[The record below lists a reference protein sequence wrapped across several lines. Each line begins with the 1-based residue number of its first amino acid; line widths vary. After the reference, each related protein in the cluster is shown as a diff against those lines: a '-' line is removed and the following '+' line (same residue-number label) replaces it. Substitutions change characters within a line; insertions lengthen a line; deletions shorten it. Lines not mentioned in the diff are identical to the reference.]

1 MSADPGLRPRSG
13 KILVVDDERLLRA
26 MMCDGLEAMGHT
38 AAAAA
43 SGAEALR
50 LAKAD
55 RPDCI
60 LLDIMMPDLDGYE
73 TCAAFK
79 ADPELATIP
88 ILLISATTDV
98 QVVDKA
104 ERAGAA
110 AVLPKPI
117 PMAEL
122 QHAVALALSSG
133 V

>member
-1 MSADPGLRPRSG
+1 
-13 KILVVDDERLLRA
+13 

-38 AAAAA
+38 ATAAA

-50 LAKAD
+50 LAKVN
-55 RPDCI
+55 RPDCV

-73 TCAAFK
+73 TCTAFK

-117 PMAEL
+117 PMPEL
-122 QHAVALALSSG
+122 QHAVTLALSSP

>member
-1 MSADPGLRPRSG
+1 MSSDYGVQPRSG
-13 KILVVDDERLLRA
+13 KILVVDDERLLRT
-26 MMCDGLEAMGHT
+26 MICDGLEAMGHT
-38 AAAAA
+38 ATAAT

-50 LAKAD
+50 LSKAD

-79 ADPELATIP
+79 ADAALAAIP

-104 ERAGAA
+104 ERAGSTG
-110 AVLPKPI
+110 VLPKPI

-122 QHAVALALSSG
+122 QHAVVLALSSA